1 MRVNEVMTQNPIVC
15 DVSDTASTIAG
26 LMRENRIGGI
36 PVMENGHLA
45 GIITETDVLQ
55 LLNVDGPS
63 DDLWLP
69 SPLEIIELPIRE
81 FVNWEKTKKALT
93 DIGAIPARDIMKHP
107 VITVTP
113 DMDVE
118 RAAEIML
125 NHSINRLVVIDK
137 EKVVGILTRQDIVWS
152 VGK

>member
-1 MRVNEVMTQNPIVC
+1 
-15 DVSDTASTIAG
+15 
-26 LMRENRIGGI
+26 
-36 PVMENGHLA
+36 MENGHLA
-45 GIITETDVLQ
+45 GIITETDVLK
-55 LLNVDGPS
+55 LLDVDGPS

-125 NHSINRLVVIDK
+125 NHSINRLVVTDK
-137 EKVVGILTRQDIVWS
+137 DQVVGILTRQDIVWS